1 MSDITAGSRV
11 SHLNR
16 GTGQSYG
23 TGEVA
28 KVLQVLGGLRPPSK
42 AFVRFDG
49 ERADRLVWLDDLTV
63 IVTPAPMPG
72 SRETARICWPLER
85 AGEPVLPGA
94 A

>member
-11 SHLNR
+11 SHLNC

-23 TGEVA
+23 SGEVIA
-28 KVLQVLGGLRPPSK
+28 VVPSFLRPPSK
-42 AFVRFDG
+42 AKVRFDG

-72 SRETARICWPLER
+72 SRETARLCWPPER
-85 AGEPVLPGA
+85 AGEPVMPGA